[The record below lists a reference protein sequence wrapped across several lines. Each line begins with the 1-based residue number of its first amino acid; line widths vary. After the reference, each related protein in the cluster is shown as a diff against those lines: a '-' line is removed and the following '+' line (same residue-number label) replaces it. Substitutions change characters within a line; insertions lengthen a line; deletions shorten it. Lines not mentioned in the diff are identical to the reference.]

1 MEVTL
6 RGHCACFLMREKL
19 TSAISWKNHEKAKGV
34 NCTRIASYPVT
45 ATESMAQSGDVG
57 RLQAQTQKISNKG
70 GGGVKILIQKAL
82 KLFLYPIF
90 IALYLF

>member
-1 MEVTL
+1 
-6 RGHCACFLMREKL
+6 MREKL

-57 RLQAQTQKISNKG
+57 HLQAQTQKISNKG
-70 GGGVKILIQKAL
+70 GGGVNILIQKAL
-82 KLFLYPIF
+82 KLFLYPIL

>member
-1 MEVTL
+1 
-6 RGHCACFLMREKL
+6 MREKL

-57 RLQAQTQKISNKG
+57 HLQAQTQKISNKG
-70 GGGVKILIQKAL
+70 GGVNILIQKAL

>member
-1 MEVTL
+1 
-6 RGHCACFLMREKL
+6 MREKL

-57 RLQAQTQKISNKG
+57 HLQAQTQKISNKG

-82 KLFLYPIF
+82 KLFLKENPSQF
-90 IALYLF
+90 DGHSYLQTHGAP

>member
-1 MEVTL
+1 
-6 RGHCACFLMREKL
+6 MREKL

-45 ATESMAQSGDVG
+45 ATESMAQSGSLGMWVTY
-57 RLQAQTQKISNKG
+57 RHRPRKFLIREG
-70 GGGVKILIQKAL
+70 GGEVKILIQKAL

>member
-1 MEVTL
+1 
-6 RGHCACFLMREKL
+6 MREKL

-45 ATESMAQSGDVG
+45 ATESMAQSRDVG
-57 RLQAQTQKISNKG
+57 HLQAQTQKISNKG
-70 GGGVKILIQKAL
+70 GGGGESKILIQKAL

>member
-1 MEVTL
+1 
-6 RGHCACFLMREKL
+6 MREKL

-57 RLQAQTQKISNKG
+57 HLQAQTQKISNKG
-70 GGGVKILIQKAL
+70 RGGGVKILIQKAL
-82 KLFLYPIF
+82 KLFLYPFLLPYIF
-90 IALYLF
+90 SNKTKYQYH

>member
-1 MEVTL
+1 M
-6 RGHCACFLMREKL
+6 
-19 TSAISWKNHEKAKGV
+19 
-34 NCTRIASYPVT
+34 T

-57 RLQAQTQKISNKG
+57 HLQAQTQKISNKG

>member
-1 MEVTL
+1 
-6 RGHCACFLMREKL
+6 MREKF

-45 ATESMAQSGDVG
+45 ATESMAQSGMWVTY
-57 RLQAQTQKISNKG
+57 RHRPRKFLIREG

-82 KLFLYPIF
+82 KLFLYPFLLHYIF
-90 IALYLF
+90 SNKTKYQYH